1 MRLRH
6 IAYFP
11 AILPRQIR
19 DASLSIPGDYRRE
32 REINHDGFVLF
43 RRKANLSL
51 SYTGIVAI
59 LFLPGTL
66 DPNTFGIQNKLL
78 CI

>member
-1 MRLRH
+1 M
-6 IAYFP
+6 
-11 AILPRQIR
+11 
-19 DASLSIPGDYRRE
+19 
-32 REINHDGFVLF
+32 LF
-43 RRKANLSL
+43 ERKANLSL